1 MTLTEAQI
9 EAIIKAGLFDASGMT
24 DPDEV
29 HDAAYDAL
37 VTEAPEVRAW
47 DAEQDKGV
55 YSVVVRGILGAY
67 FVQAMEYD
75 DDGVYSTLDEAIG
88 AAEANYGEFFK

>member
-9 EAIIKAGLFDASGMT
+9 EAIIKTGLCDASGLT
-24 DPDEV
+24 DTDDLR
-29 HDAAYDAL
+29 DAAYDAL
-37 VTEAPEVRAW
+37 VNEAPEVKAW

-55 YSVVVRGILGAY
+55 YSVVVRGVPGAY

-75 DDGVYSTLDEAIG
+75 DDGVYSTLDEAVA
-88 AAEANYGEFFK
+88 AAEASYGEFFL

>member
-1 MTLTEAQI
+1 MTLSEAQI
-9 EAIIKAGLFDASGMT
+9 EAIIKAGLFDASGMGNA
-24 DPDEV
+24 DQL

-37 VTEAPEVRAW
+37 MNEAPEATAW

-55 YSVVVRGILGAY
+55 YSVIVRGVPGAY
-67 FVQAMEYD
+67 FVQALEYE

>member
-1 MTLTEAQI
+1 MTLMEAQI
-9 EAIIKAGLFDASGMT
+9 EAIIKARLFDPSGLT
-24 DPDEV
+24 DANDL

-37 VTEAPEVRAW
+37 VNEAPEVKAW

-55 YSVVVRGILGAY
+55 YSVVVRGVPGAY

-75 DDGVYSTLDEAIG
+75 DDGVYSTLDEAVG
-88 AAEANYGEFFK
+88 AAETSYGEFFI